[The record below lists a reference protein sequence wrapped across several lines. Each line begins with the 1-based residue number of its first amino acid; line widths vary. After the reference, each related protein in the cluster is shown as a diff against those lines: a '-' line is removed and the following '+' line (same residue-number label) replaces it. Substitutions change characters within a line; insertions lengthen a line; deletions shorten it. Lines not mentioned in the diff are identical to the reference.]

1 MSVLRLGNKKELRN
15 ALVNMY
21 KDNKS
26 EGFIIVDVRDGIWS
40 ITTSGVNKTN
50 PAKKYIPFNLNKDIH
65 YHKQNRYGKWYLGK
79 TESLDTRI
87 SAIMQNIDRDVFSIT
102 RYMPDLNIKP
112 NTGKVTRLRDKTD
125 LREALRSGLTQIYID
140 IKTGKWGTR
149 DNDIKTMIKIS
160 NIDIDTNR
168 EYWCSVN
175 RVKDFELR
183 MTYNIN
189 SRITAAIQEIEI
201 EYFDLTFKNNRRVSR
216 KITERKVKEW
226 KLV

>member
-1 MSVLRLGNKKELRN
+1 MSVLRLGNKKELRT

-21 KDNKS
+21 KDNKP
-26 EGFIIVDVRDGIWS
+26 EGFIIVDIRDGVWS

-65 YHKQNRYGKWYLGK
+65 YHKQNRFGKWYLGK
-79 TESLDTRI
+79 SESLDTRI
-87 SAIMQNIDRDVFSIT
+87 SAIMQNIDRDIFSIT
-102 RYMPDLNIKP
+102 RYMPDLDIKP
-112 NTGKVTRLRDKTD
+112 NAGKVTQLRDKTD
-125 LREALRSGLTQIYID
+125 LREALRSGLNQIYID
-140 IKTGKWGTR
+140 IKTGKWCTR
-149 DNDIKTMIKIS
+149 DNHSKTMIKVS

-168 EYWCSVN
+168 EYWYSVN

-201 EYFDLTFKNNRRVSR
+201 EYFDLTFKDNRKVSR